1 MNQTRTLS
9 TATHRPTLLRRP
21 KLPESRAAIPL
32 IVLAACTPAYAS
44 DYSGFLSGMTS
55 SFVMMLAAV
64 NALFVTVF
72 GFTKQYRSR
81 RFANWHAA
89 LGSVPPLLGLLAT
102 LIDASSI
109 SYEALWFGV
118 NGAAL
123 ALALLPLWLAKKMA
137 PAAPPSSEQNDQTAR
152 SD

>member
-1 MNQTRTLS
+1 MNDTRTLPGS
-9 TATHRPTLLRRP
+9 APYP
-21 KLPESRAAIPL
+21 KLPRPSRTDGLRSRVTLLAVA
-32 IVLAACTPAYAS
+32 LAACAPAYAS

-81 RFANWHAA
+81 RFANWHAS

-102 LIDASSI
+102 LIDAPSI

-123 ALALLPLWLAKKMA
+123 ALALLPLWLAQKMA
-137 PAAPPSSEQNDQTAR
+137 TPEPPASEQND
-152 SD
+152 